1 LAGEGIECVVC
12 AREVEGLVDSGD
24 ICSITRVIRLKEI
37 NKLIRCAPPIKEPDT
52 REFDEILGNLS
63 YQLKKIVEKE
73 KIDIIHSHDIRT
85 SLVLE
90 RVKEEVGTPFVATG
104 HNTVAPAN
112 ILSQLYRGEAVYSYL
127 AMLSSFLKREKYDK
141 LICVS
146 NFSYEMYT
154 RFGAPRS
161 KTVVIYN
168 GIDVEEFNPYIDGST
183 VRSKLGVSAETCLI
197 FTPARIEYRKG
208 FDTIFEALHRL
219 ASKGYDFKLLI
230 SPRLGSSYHR
240 QAEGELVG
248 LAKRLGLMDYIT
260 SATFNQRSMPEA
272 YAASDIVCLM
282 GYENFGYAV
291 AEGMAMGRPVI
302 GAKWSAL
309 PELIEHGSNGFL
321 VEPGDPDQLAYY
333 LSLLLRDRVLR
344 ERMGSVGRRI
354 ALERF
359 NLADNIRRHVELY
372 ESLL

>member
-1 LAGEGIECVVC
+1 M
-12 AREVEGLVDSGD
+12 
-24 ICSITRVIRLKEI
+24 
-37 NKLIRCAPPIKEPDT
+37 
-52 REFDEILGNLS
+52 
-63 YQLKKIVEKE
+63 KKIIEKE
-73 KIDIIHSHDIRT
+73 KIDITHSHDIRT

-90 RVKEEVGTPFVATG
+90 RVEGDVGIPFVATG
-104 HNTVAPAN
+104 HNTIAPVK

-127 AMLSSFLKREKYDK
+127 EMLSSFLKRARYDK

-154 RFGAPRS
+154 RFGAPKG
-161 KTVVIYN
+161 KTVMIYN
-168 GIDVEEFNPYIDGST
+168 GVDVEAFNPYIDGST
-183 VRSKLGVSAETCLI
+183 VRAKLGVSAETCLI
-197 FTPARIEYRKG
+197 FTPARVEYRKG

-230 SPRLGSSYHR
+230 SPCIGTSYHR

-321 VEPGDPDQLAYY
+321 VEPGNPDQLAYY
-333 LSLLLRDRVLR
+333 LSLLLRDRVMR
-344 ERMGSVGRRI
+344 GRMGSVGRRI
-354 ALERF
+354 AVEKF
-359 NLADNIRRHVELY
+359 NLADNIKRHVELY